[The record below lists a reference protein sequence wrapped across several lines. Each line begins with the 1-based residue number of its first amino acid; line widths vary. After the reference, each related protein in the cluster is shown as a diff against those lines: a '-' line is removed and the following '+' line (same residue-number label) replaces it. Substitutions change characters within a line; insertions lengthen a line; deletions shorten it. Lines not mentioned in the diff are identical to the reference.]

1 MQTQYT
7 QNAKLETTHS
17 VSGAMIIDWSVEKI
31 THELRKC
38 NRAMHDKYA
47 TGFETWGCKQDLY
60 RVKFMLDEMLDEAS
74 TYAGEQEWLDEM
86 EKEKVWRTLNKK

>member
-1 MQTQYT
+1 M

-60 RVKFMLDEMLDEAS
+60 RV
-74 TYAGEQEWLDEM
+74 
-86 EKEKVWRTLNKK
+86 